1 MGAGQLPMLETADV
15 SGITTSNTHNP
26 KLKTNDMNIPIH
38 DIFQAFLWLFGILW
52 PALGAII
59 CILLAI
65 VAILFICEL
74 WRACTEFYYDGSD
87 SYRDRDEE

>member
-1 MGAGQLPMLETADV
+1 MVGAGQLPMLEAGHV
-15 SGITTSNTHNP
+15 SGVTTSNTHNP
-26 KLKTNDMNIPIH
+26 KLNDTTFH
-38 DIFQAFLWLFGILW
+38 STFETALWLFGILW

-74 WRACTEFYYDGSD
+74 WRACVEFYYDGSD